1 MLLDNINSILEIL
14 KSGRSVLEKIYV
26 KKNGKKGGKI
36 EEIIS
41 IAKSKGIPI
50 IWVKKEVLDKIYSK
64 NRGIVAKVSP
74 IYFCDP
80 SEIVSSSKNP
90 FIVILDGVEDPRN
103 FGAIIRTS
111 VSAGVDGIII
121 RKVRSVGITPV
132 VYSSSAGMVE
142 HIKIGRVT
150 NIPRFLDEI
159 KEKGIWVVG
168 AERDGKDF
176 YFFFDF
182 RKPTAIVFGSEGKG
196 LSRLVKERCD
206 AILSIPM
213 KPNAQSLNI
222 SVAVGI
228 FLFEVLRQRE
238 FGE

>member
-26 KKNGKKGGKI
+26 KRGKKGGKI

-41 IAKSKGIPI
+41 MAKSKGIPI
-50 IWVKKEVLDKIYSK
+50 SWVGEEILERIYSK

-74 IYFCDP
+74 ISFYDP
-80 SEIVSSSKNP
+80 DEIISSSKNP
-90 FIVILDGVEDPRN
+90 FLVILDGVEDPRN

-121 RKVRSVGITPV
+121 RKIRSVGITSA

-142 HIKIGRVT
+142 YIKICRVT

-159 KEKGIWVVG
+159 KEKGIWVAG
-168 AERDGKDF
+168 AEKEGKDF
-176 YFFFDF
+176 YFSFDF

-206 AILSIPM
+206 VMLSIPM

-238 FGE
+238 FGK